1 MANNEIAN
9 ALHAGGVIELSNDPA
24 LIRTY
29 GTWGIRR
36 VFIPDVVTE
45 NGWIVEL
52 EQPAMFQVNPNDPNA
67 DERVNVVPMLTLFS
81 ASPAQDAPLSASVM
95 PTDVPGIPEALR
107 GHIAITYASED
118 PMPGQLVVS
127 LTVIRI
133 PGMEG

>member
-36 VFIPDVVTE
+36 VFIPDVVLF

-52 EQPAMFQVNPNDPNA
+52 EQPAMFQVNPSDPTA
-67 DERVNVVPMLTLFS
+67 DERVNVVPSLTLYS
-81 ASPAQDAPLSASVM
+81 ASPTQDAPVSAAVM

-107 GHIAITYASED
+107 GHIAITYASEEE
-118 PMPGQLVVS
+118 MAGQLVVS
-127 LTVIRI
+127 LLVVRI